1 MCHMPAAQAD
11 LPLLV
16 QLLRCGELPQ
26 LRQALCAEGTPLPGH
41 PMYSALVSTQST
53 WGDQEVEFLL
63 RTKPAEAAATPHTE
77 AAARAVANP
86 PARQACDTSEDVV
99 VLGKRPARA
108 KPAPRRRPRLITA
121 VKTPPGRR
129 FELRALAQAHPERT
143 ALQQFIERQAA
154 AAVRYGWRGPGP
166 AGGLKI
172 QSVFKVQPPAA
183 VVRRFEAYAASK
195 AGTIRRCFHGTSMAC
210 NLAMIESVPD
220 LGPCGQSN
228 CAACNICTIGLS
240 RERTAHNA
248 IFVSEQPAIAAAYGR
263 GRATPSLGAYPL
275 FICDVAAGAI
285 AVGNHGHSSP
295 PRGYDSCGVHAQVR
309 CPPPPRRDGAKAP
322 LIAKAC

>member
-1 MCHMPAAQAD
+1 MPTSSVTHGAAGNQAAAYSLKSARD
-11 LPLLV
+11 K
-16 QLLRCGELPQ
+16 G
-26 LRQALCAEGTPLPGH
+26 PG
-41 PMYSALVSTQST
+41 SETS
-53 WGDQEVEFLL
+53 DDEVEVFC
-63 RTKPAEAAATPHTE
+63 T
-77 AAARAVANP
+77 VAPTSVVGYTP
-86 PARQACDTSEDVV
+86 PAGRD
-99 VLGKRPARA
+99 A
-108 KPAPRRRPRLITA
+108 KRRPRLITA

-129 FELRALAQAHPERT
+129 FKLRALAQAHPERT

-166 AGGLKI
+166 AGGLKV

-285 AVGNHGHSSP
+285 AVGNHGHSGLP
-295 PRGYDSCGVHAQVR
+295 HGYDSCGVHAQVR
-309 CPPPPRRDGAKAP
+309 CPPPPRRDDAKAP